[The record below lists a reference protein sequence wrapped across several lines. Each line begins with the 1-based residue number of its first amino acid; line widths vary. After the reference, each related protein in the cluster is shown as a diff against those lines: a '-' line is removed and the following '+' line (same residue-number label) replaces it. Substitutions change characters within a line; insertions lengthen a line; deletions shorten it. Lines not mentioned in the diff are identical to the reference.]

1 MVSMQEAEPPE
12 CPIEPRPHPEL
23 EQEARKKLGIVPPA
37 LRYFTSVPWVARF
50 TMFNRSDAI
59 LVHTGLELN
68 DLIFLAVSQD
78 NSCHFCYSAQ
88 RSFLR
93 LLGYPEERIPRLE
106 QNFGTGELED
116 HDRRSTA
123 FAKRI
128 SRANPLPSRAD
139 LKLLREAG
147 FAEEELKELAFMASY
162 VVAANRVTTL
172 PAFPIELIEGFTK
185 RWWVRLFG
193 PLLARLI
200 RAQRKPGVREFLSPE
215 HKTGPYS
222 YLVLALDG
230 LPVARV
236 LRELVDAAW
245 TSRVLAPR
253 TKALVLAI
261 VARGVG
267 SVLAE
272 REAIRLLAEQGLA
285 GDQIE
290 VILSHL
296 SSPLLDPAENAMLP
310 LARESIRYDHAQIQR
325 QALEVSRKLTQEQF
339 VELVGVIGIA
349 NMVCRLET
357 ICGPE

>member
-1 MVSMQEAEPPE
+1 MASIQEAEGPE
-12 CPIEPRPHPEL
+12 CPIEPRPDPEL
-23 EQEARKKLGIVPPA
+23 EREARKKLGIVSPA
-37 LRYFTSVPWVARF
+37 LPYYTSVPWVARF
-50 TMFNRSDAI
+50 TMFNRNDAV

-93 LLGYPEERIPRLE
+93 LLGYPEDRIQRLE
-106 QNFGTGELED
+106 QDFFTGELED
-116 HDRRSTA
+116 HERRSID

-128 SRANPLPSRAD
+128 SRANPLPSHAD

-147 FAEEELKELAFMASY
+147 FAEEELKELSFMAAY
-162 VVAANRVTTL
+162 AVCANRVTTFPAL
-172 PAFPIELIEGFTK
+172 PLELIEGFTN
-185 RWWVRLFG
+185 RWWVRLLG
-193 PLLARLI
+193 PLLGRLL
-200 RAQRKPGVREFLSPE
+200 RTQRKSGVREFLSPE

-222 YLVLALDG
+222 YLVVALDG
-230 LPVARV
+230 LPVAGV

-253 TKALVLAI
+253 TKALVFAI

-267 SVLAE
+267 SLRAE

-310 LARESIRYDHAQIQR
+310 LARESIRYDHTQIQR
-325 QALEVSRKLTQEQF
+325 QALEVSKKLTQEQF
-339 VELVGVIGIA
+339 VELIGVIGLA
-349 NMVCRLET
+349 NMLCRLEL